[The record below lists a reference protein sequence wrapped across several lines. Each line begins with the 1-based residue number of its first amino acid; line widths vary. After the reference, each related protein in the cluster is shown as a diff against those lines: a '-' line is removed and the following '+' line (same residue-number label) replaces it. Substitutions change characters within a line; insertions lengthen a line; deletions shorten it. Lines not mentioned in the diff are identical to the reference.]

1 VCSAS
6 TEEQGGC
13 DFISRDPTA
22 AQRNIE
28 EILNSNIKQFGYAAH
43 GQGLL
48 GVEEDLGNV
57 TS

>member
-1 VCSAS
+1 MGHVSS
-6 TEEQGGC
+6 HFE
-13 DFISRDPTA
+13 
-22 AQRNIE
+22 
-28 EILNSNIKQFGYAAH
+28 QFGDAAH